1 MWFFSKGLAVAVALV
16 ALPAAGADDCDP
28 EVEQALAAS
37 AESGA
42 NDALVLVTHP
52 DHGIVDPES
61 IFDFGCVEGMFD
73 FSHSNMLFD
82 PGQAMS
88 GILGL
93 LERSICRAAQNA
105 YRCYVGRGLDSSLFG
120 LEAPRLG
127 DLDFGVNCGASRR
140 DAALERARDARSER
154 ERLLQEELRLERARR
169 HREEPLPWLR
179 TPGAAPETEA
189 APTRR
194 SRRELFRDLLG
205 GGDGR

>member
-1 MWFFSKGLAVAVALV
+1 MWCFSTGLAVAVALI
-16 ALPAAGADDCDP
+16 ALPAAAADDCDP

-52 DHGIVDPES
+52 DHGIADPES

-82 PGQAMS
+82 PGEAMS

-127 DLDFGVNCGASRR
+127 DLDFGVNCGTSRR
-140 DAALERARDARSER
+140 GRGPGEGTRCAVGAREAVARGASTGTGEVASGGTAAVASHAGR
-154 ERLLQEELRLERARR
+154 
-169 HREEPLPWLR
+169 
-179 TPGAAPETEA
+179 GA
-189 APTRR
+189 
-194 SRRELFRDLLG
+194 
-205 GGDGR
+205 